1 MMHKHYCNYLWYSN
15 KELYMYCGYQS
26 SWGGIWLSHHWLHCH
41 LAIIVDVPPIQ
52 GRLPLGAELL
62 GECAMNC
69 RAYAK
74 ALHYKEEEFH
84 RGVTPKLLESLISIN
99 NKLQQPDAAAGVLVY
114 AKEHHQAEFVSLFVW
129 FPVFMCATQLSFHR
143 GYRRSG
149 TRVSMTGSQPWS
161 CTRTSSTYDLMIL
174 R

>member
-1 MMHKHYCNYLWYSN
+1 
-15 KELYMYCGYQS
+15 
-26 SWGGIWLSHHWLHCH
+26 
-41 LAIIVDVPPIQ
+41 
-52 GRLPLGAELL
+52 
-62 GECAMNC
+62 MNC

-129 FPVFMCATQLSFHR
+129 FPVFMCATQLS
-143 GYRRSG
+143 
-149 TRVSMTGSQPWS
+149 
-161 CTRTSSTYDLMIL
+161 
-174 R
+174 